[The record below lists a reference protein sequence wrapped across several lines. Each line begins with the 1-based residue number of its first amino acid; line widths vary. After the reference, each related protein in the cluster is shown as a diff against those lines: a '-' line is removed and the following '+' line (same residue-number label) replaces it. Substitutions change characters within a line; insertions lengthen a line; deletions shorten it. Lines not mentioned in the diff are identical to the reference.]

1 LRQDQNSTGAAADGI
16 PISLNFVSYFLELAL
31 RKEYITENHV
41 LYQALDRFL
50 VGLFQF
56 YAHIPRPERE
66 KRWGVLLEWQKVHCQ
81 RFGAASIRHF
91 LGSSTNGCRSDT
103 PHFEDMF
110 DEIMT
115 QTLDPNNQLRGAEFV
130 INEYVVDSDDRVVDG
145 PFEELD
151 DADASS
157 EQEQQEAATVNT
169 TSRAGRARQAPN
181 FREMRRQGLI

>member
-1 LRQDQNSTGAAADGI
+1 MRWST
-16 PISLNFVSYFLELAL
+16 P
-31 RKEYITENHV
+31 
-41 LYQALDRFL
+41 
-50 VGLFQF
+50 GLFRVAHLKFHGIDDDGNRKYKAWAGNGAGTTINYNAVGPSLRLGNLASAQF
-56 YAHIPRPERE
+56 TDA
-66 KRWGVLLEWQKVHCQ
+66 GVVDNL
-81 RFGAASIRHF
+81 AIS
-91 LGSSTNGCRSDT
+91 
-103 PHFEDMF
+103 EDMF